1 MEKLNGCSHR
11 FTLSNSLILIC
22 GRVEANFDIF
32 GGVFVPSSSFQSRHH
47 NVWYWEWKGRG
58 QFLFRAG
65 QGGGWVGP
73 LVVPMWMVGRG
84 SLPFAQQ
91 EGRCVPLLLVRG
103 YSGPVQKMVQQ
114 LCQIVK
120 VLVVLSYR
128 VRAQL
133 QEQCRVISLKYACV
147 VIVTTSNSY
156 N

>member
-1 MEKLNGCSHR
+1 MVFLTDSL
-11 FTLSNSLILIC
+11 FPTLWFVVELKQILIFS
-22 GRVEANFDIF
+22 GEFLSLPLHFRAVIIMSDIE
-32 GGVFVPSSSFQSRHH
+32 
-47 NVWYWEWKGRG
+47 NGRG
-58 QFLFRAG
+58 
-65 QGGGWVGP
+65 GGSFYSVQDREGVGLEGRRP
-73 LVVPMWMVGRG
+73 LVVPMWSRG

-147 VIVTTSNSY
+147 ACNSY